1 MGVLYDHG
9 TLWSKPTYYLTMT
22 KFVTVLLSAAIGAFV
37 WEVGHPY
44 IPGLVLDHDHEET
57 CHTH

>member
-1 MGVLYDHG
+1 MAR
-9 TLWSKPTYYLTMT
+9 
-22 KFVTVLLSAAIGAFV
+22 VTSIVVAFILGAAI

-44 IPGLVLDHDHEET
+44 IPGIGATLDHGAEET

>member
-1 MGVLYDHG
+1 MSRLATAVVA
-9 TLWSKPTYYLTMT
+9 
-22 KFVTVLLSAAIGAFV
+22 FAIGAFV

-44 IPGLVLDHDHEET
+44 IPGIDAILDHGAEET